1 MLRDLLDRIDFQKG
15 GGLVPVVVQDAISGE
30 VLMLGYA
37 DRRAVELTM
46 ETGLAHFYSRS
57 RRRLWM
63 KGETSGNTL
72 RVVDLTADCDYD
84 AIFYLVVPTGNT
96 CHTGKWSCFHN
107 YVWDGPLMDALW
119 DLLRESLA
127 SGSRPSPLIDCRP
140 PPNPLFI
147 SLSATALLRGY
158 DRRVADAAVVAG
170 GCPSIGIVMA
180 QRLGLRAYGAG
191 AAQSVEERRLALLG
205 GIYDESVHALIE
217 ELEADGHEI
226 RLAAFTVADVGIPG
240 VERVRRIADLSAEEG
255 RRILRDVRGGRRAE
269 I

>member
-1 MLRDLLDRIDFQKG
+1 MRDLLDRIDFQKG
-15 GGLVPVVVQDAISGE
+15 SGLVPVVVQDAISGE
-30 VLMLGYA
+30 ILMLGYA
-37 DRRAVELTM
+37 DRRAIELTM

-57 RRRLWM
+57 RHRLWM

-84 AIFYLVVPTGNT
+84 AIFYLAVPAGNT

-119 DLLRESLA
+119 DLLRESLVGGA
-127 SGSRPSPLIDCRP
+127 RPSPLMDCTP
-140 PPNPLFI
+140 PPDPLLV

-158 DRRVADAAVVAG
+158 DRRVADASVVAG

-180 QRLGLRAYGAG
+180 QRLGLRAYYAEATREG
-191 AAQSVEERRLALLG
+191 VEERRLALLG
-205 GIYDESVHALIE
+205 GMYDESVRALLE
-217 ELEADGHEI
+217 ELEAEDHEV
-226 RLAAFTVADVGIPG
+226 RLAAFVVADVGVPG
-240 VERVRRIADLSAEEG
+240 AERVRRIADLSNDGG
-255 RRILRDVRGGRRAE
+255 RRILRDVRGGRSAE

>member
-1 MLRDLLDRIDFQKG
+1 MRDLLDRIDFQKG
-15 GGLVPVVVQDAISGE
+15 GGLVPVVVQDAVSGE
-30 VLMLGYA
+30 ILMLGYA

-84 AIFYLVVPTGNT
+84 AIFYLAVPAGNT

-119 DLLRESLA
+119 DLLRGSLA
-127 SGSRPSPLIDCRP
+127 GGARPSPLMDCTP
-140 PPNPLFI
+140 PPDPLLI
-147 SLSATALLRGY
+147 SLSATVLLRGY

-180 QRLGLRAYGAG
+180 QRLGLRAYHAEAAREGAR
-191 AAQSVEERRLALLG
+191 ERRLALLG
-205 GIYDESVHALIE
+205 GMYDESVRALLE
-217 ELEADGHEI
+217 ELEKDHEVK
-226 RLAAFTVADVGIPG
+226 LAAFVVAGIGVPG
-240 VERVRRIADLSAEEG
+240 AERVRRIADLGNEGG
-255 RRILRDVRGGRRAE
+255 RRILRDVRGGRSAE